1 MARLS
6 RTRIKSVTLAVLC
19 PCCKREST
27 IEITFEEFQ
36 QLQSGEIQVGQL
48 SNPPEEREL
57 LITGICP
64 KCWDKMFAEEE

>member
-1 MARLS
+1 MRLS
-6 RTRIKSVTLAVLC
+6 KPRVKSVTLAVLC
-19 PCCKREST
+19 PCCKRESA
-27 IEITFEEFQ
+27 IEIEYKEFQ